1 MAVAPGALN
10 FTLWPP
16 LARVSTPP
24 ARVAAAPT
32 AQATPFTS
40 IESPAPRWASVTPK
54 VAPDAALAERIYS
67 ACEAELRA
75 KNQVN
80 SFEKFCE
87 RIELPD
93 LESKTIEEVKQH
105 FIAGFGD
112 ADMDIQPD
120 EENKSLIVDVV
131 LPDGTE
137 FHKRIPV
144 RAVAPESTEPE
155 VTLKFVAFPVAMP
168 GDAEMIWALAK
179 RENLTNDEAAMAL
192 TKLQDDFWASKA
204 GQKLLKDRVER
215 SFPEFVA
222 RVPAGL
228 LNEVGLKRHY
238 KLPETLK
245 VLRAA
250 KTAGK

>member
-1 MAVAPGALN
+1 MADKKSKSKQDEQAQLLAL
-10 FTLWPP
+10 L
-16 LARVSTPP
+16 R
-24 ARVAAAPT
+24 
-32 AQATPFTS
+32 S
-40 IESPAPRWASVTPK
+40 ILPK
-54 VAPDAALAERIYS
+54 VAPDAELAAKIYS
-67 ACEAELRA
+67 AAEDELRA
-75 KNQVN
+75 KNRVN

-93 LESKTIEEVKQH
+93 LEPKTV
-105 FIAGFGD
+105 
-112 ADMDIQPD
+112 DMDITPD
-120 EENKSLIVDVV
+120 EENKVLMVDVA

-155 VTLKFVAFPVAMP
+155 VTLKFVAFPVALP

-192 TKLQDDFWASKA
+192 VKLQDDFWASKA
-204 GQKLLKDRVER
+204 GQKLLKDRVEK

-245 VLRAA
+245 VLRGG
-250 KTAGK
+250 AGKNSARTAVPAA

>member
-1 MAVAPGALN
+1 MAEKKSKSKQDEQAQLLN
-10 FTLWPP
+10 LLRTIL
-16 LARVSTPP
+16 
-24 ARVAAAPT
+24 
-32 AQATPFTS
+32 
-40 IESPAPRWASVTPK
+40 PK
-54 VAPDAALAERIYS
+54 VAPDPELAARIYS
-67 ACEAELRA
+67 AAEDELRA
-75 KNQVN
+75 KNRVN
-80 SFEKFCE
+80 SFERFCE

-93 LESKTIEEVKQH
+93 LEPKTVEEVKQH
-105 FIAGFGD
+105 FMAGFGD
-112 ADMDIQPD
+112 ADMEITPD
-120 EENKSLIVDVV
+120 EENKSLVVDVS
-131 LPDGTE
+131 LPDGSE

-144 RAVAPESTEPE
+144 RPVAPETDGGPE
-155 VTLKFVAFPVAMP
+155 VTLKFVSFPVSLP
-168 GDAEMIWALAK
+168 GDVEMIWSLAK

-228 LNEVGLKRHY
+228 LNEVGLKRHH

-250 KTAGK
+250 RNS